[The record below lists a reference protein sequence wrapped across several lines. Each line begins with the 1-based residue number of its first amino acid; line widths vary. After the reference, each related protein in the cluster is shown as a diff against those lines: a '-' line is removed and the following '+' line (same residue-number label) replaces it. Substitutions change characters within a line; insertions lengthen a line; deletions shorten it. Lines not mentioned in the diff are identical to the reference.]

1 MNVIVR
7 LLERIAALLP
17 VPRDMS
23 DEPLVVDPRVDPAAL
38 ETYGRAQISQF
49 GIGQGHEGA
58 APLPTR
64 YATDVA
70 ADAREAERR
79 RVDE

>member
-1 MNVIVR
+1 MGVLQR
-7 LLERIAALLP
+7 FLERLGSLLP
-17 VPRDMS
+17 VPREID
-23 DEPLVVDPRVDPAAL
+23 DAPLVVDPRVDPAAL

-49 GIGQGHEGA
+49 GVGQGHEGA
-58 APLPTR
+58 APLPTH
-64 YATDVA
+64 YATDIA